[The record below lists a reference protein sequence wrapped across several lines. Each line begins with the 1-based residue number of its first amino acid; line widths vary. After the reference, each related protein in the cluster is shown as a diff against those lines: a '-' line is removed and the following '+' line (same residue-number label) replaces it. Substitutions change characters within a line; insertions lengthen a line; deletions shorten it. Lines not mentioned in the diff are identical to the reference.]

1 VAPDYLKETRCTPKR
16 KETSVSMKR
25 RLRLLEARL
34 LSLSSIDEGIV
45 LLTAEIE
52 LLEAEEGGGGA

>member
-1 VAPDYLKETRCTPKR
+1 M
-16 KETSVSMKR
+16 SMKR

-52 LLEAEEGGGGA
+52 LLEAEEGEGEIAIG